1 MNNEK
6 ATIKLSIGN
15 IPQVYFKKVGSD
27 LGMSGFMVE
36 IFPFSQTIIP
46 FSNRMVRFHPL

>member
-6 ATIKLSIGN
+6 AAIKLSIGN
-15 IPQVYFKKVGSD
+15 IPQVYFKKVGNGLD
-27 LGMSGFMVE
+27 LSGFMVE

-46 FSNRMVRFHPL
+46 FSNLMVRFHPL